1 MRCTHLLDEGIVL
14 PLLPDLLW
22 AVGVHLLLPG
32 LLGVSKVHLLLA
44 GLGGLL
50 LPELIGVV
58 GDCLLGRWVLVWLL

>member
-1 MRCTHLLDEGIVL
+1 ML

-22 AVGVHLLLPG
+22 AVEVHLLLPG
-32 LLGVSKVHLLLA
+32 LLGVGEVHLLLA

-58 GDCLLGRWVLVWLL
+58 GDRLLGRWVFVWLLIPEQKIYL